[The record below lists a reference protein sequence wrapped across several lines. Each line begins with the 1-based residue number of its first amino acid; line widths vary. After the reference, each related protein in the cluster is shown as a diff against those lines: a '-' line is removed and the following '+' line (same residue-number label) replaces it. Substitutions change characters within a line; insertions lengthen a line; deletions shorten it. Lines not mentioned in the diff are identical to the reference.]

1 VWTWQEERPTGR
13 DKCSAPTQS
22 VENSGK
28 KERPRFFGPLLWDFD
43 KRYLMVMETP
53 VEVDAE

>member
-1 VWTWQEERPTGR
+1 MAGGAATGR

-22 VENSGK
+22 AENRGK
-28 KERPRFFGPLLWDFD
+28 KERPDSSGPLLWDSD